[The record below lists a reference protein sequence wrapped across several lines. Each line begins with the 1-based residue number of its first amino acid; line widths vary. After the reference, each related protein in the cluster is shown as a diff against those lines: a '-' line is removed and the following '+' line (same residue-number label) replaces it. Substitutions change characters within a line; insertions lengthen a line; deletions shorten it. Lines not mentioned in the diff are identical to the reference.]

1 MEVMENTTYQIIII
15 GGGPAGCSAAVYA
28 ARKQAKTLLLTTEFG
43 GQSVV
48 SDDIQNWIGTPHI
61 SGSDLAKNLKA
72 HVLEYKGEV
81 LDVLE
86 GIKVTEVT
94 KDGDLFTVKTED
106 GKTYKSQSVLV
117 TVGSS
122 RKKLPVLGA
131 DRLEHKGLTYCASCD
146 GPLFSDMDVIVIG
159 GGNAAFETVLQ
170 LVAYC
175 KHVTLVNRSD
185 AFRADEITVDKVRNH
200 PKVTMRTN
208 VDILEVLGEKFV
220 SELKIK
226 DKTTGA
232 EETLDAMGIFVEIG
246 QVSNGEFFKDLVEV
260 NEGGKIKIDP
270 WTQRT
275 TQDGIWA
282 AGDVTNILYHQNNI
296 ASGDAVKAL
305 EDMYQ
310 WLQKK

>member
-1 MEVMENTTYQIIII
+1 MENTFDMIII

-28 ARKQAKTLLLTTEFG
+28 ARKRVKTLMITTEFG

-61 SGSDLAKNLKA
+61 AGVDLAKNLKA
-72 HVLEYKGEV
+72 HVYEYKGDILEV
-81 LDVLE
+81 KE
-86 GIKVTEVT
+86 GVKVTEVT
-94 KDGDLFTVKTED
+94 KDGTTFTVKTD
-106 GKTYKSQSVLV
+106 GGESYTSRSVLV

-122 RKKLPVLGA
+122 RRKLDVPGA

-175 KHVTLVNRSD
+175 KSVTLVNRSEK
-185 AFRADEITVDKVRNH
+185 FRADEITVAKVTAH
-200 PKVTMRTN
+200 PKVTIRTN
-208 VDILEVLGEKFV
+208 LDITEVQGEKFV
-220 SELKIK
+220 SGLKIA

-232 EETLDAMGIFVEIG
+232 EEVIPAFGIFVEIG
-246 QVSNGEFFKDLVEV
+246 QISNGEFFKNLVEV

-275 TQDGIWA
+275 SCDGLWA

-296 ASGDAVKAL
+296 ASGDAVRAL

-310 WLQKK
+310 WLQK